1 MLKNSGVDNVGDV
14 FVSVR
19 SVSAD
24 NEIMQN
30 ALGSVEVAF
39 SGNES
44 ANSGAIKVMTIGGKN
59 LLKFKNF
66 KVDAFAP
73 SFRNGRVKSSLFFK
87 FF

>member
-1 MLKNSGVDNVGDV
+1 MDNVGDV

-44 ANSGAIKVMTIGGKN
+44 ANSGAIKVVTIGGKN
-59 LLKFKNF
+59 FLKF
-66 KVDAFAP
+66 
-73 SFRNGRVKSSLFFK
+73 
-87 FF
+87 